1 MSGWKGGQI
10 FGGVLGNCG
19 TLFKL
24 SFRTKKQLSS
34 MTILWAVV
42 SSGFSLETQ
51 RGEGSESGSLGV
63 ACELL

>member
-1 MSGWKGGQI
+1 MERWADFWGDVGKLWHS
-10 FGGVLGNCG
+10 V
-19 TLFKL
+19 FKL